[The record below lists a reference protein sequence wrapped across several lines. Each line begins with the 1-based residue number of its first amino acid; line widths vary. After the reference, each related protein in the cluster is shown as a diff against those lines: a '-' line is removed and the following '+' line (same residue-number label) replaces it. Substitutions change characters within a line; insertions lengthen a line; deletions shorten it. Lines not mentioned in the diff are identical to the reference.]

1 MTDPQNPAESDA
13 DEVER
18 HPCPRCEVQAGSPC
32 RSRGG
37 AVASIYHTGRFK
49 KIPRLAKLLRVP
61 TPAGRGPGQ
70 PWRPGTPPPTPPVSD
85 TLGTDI
91 RIGYAR
97 CSHLTQELQSQL
109 DALSAHGIGRD
120 KIFSE
125 KISTR
130 IRVRPQFEAALAT
143 ARQIKAHAPH
153 CRVLFTVYEM
163 KRLGRDAAELTA
175 LADHLTAHGLV
186 LEMLAGP
193 LPGIYDP
200 SGPGRILFGFFAAM
214 AETERENIREATL
227 EGLDAAARKGKHG
240 GRPPVIT
247 DDMLHTV
254 LRRRVNGE
262 SVDQIRP
269 DLIIPAGKRK
279 GQNPGLAS
287 IYRALAEHEKALAYP
302 EAVEQAHVEHA
313 TRQAGGHPAEGIPRS
328 RPAQVLQPLNEE
340 LGDRLQP
347 QDRP

>member
-1 MTDPQNPAESDA
+1 MTDHQDTTESDA
-13 DEVER
+13 DDVER
-18 HPCPRCEVQAGSPC
+18 HPCPRCQVQPGSPC
-32 RSRGG
+32 RSRLG
-37 AVASIYHTGRFK
+37 AVAGIYHTGRFK
-49 KIPRLAKLLRVP
+49 KVARLAKLLRVP
-61 TPAGRGPGQ
+61 TPADRGPGQ
-70 PWRPGTPPPTPPVSD
+70 PWRPGTPPPAAPETGSP
-85 TLGTDI
+85 GADI

-109 DALSAHGIGRD
+109 DALSAHGIPRD

-130 IRVRPQFEAALAT
+130 IRVRPQFEAALT
-143 ARQIKAHAPH
+143 LAREIKAHAPH

-200 SGPGRILFGFFAAM
+200 SGPGRMLFGFFAAM
-214 AETERENIREATL
+214 AETERESIREATL

-254 LRRRVNGE
+254 LRRRAAGE
-262 SVDQIRP
+262 SVEQIRP
-269 DLIIPAGKRK
+269 DLIIPTGKRK
-279 GQNPGLAS
+279 GHNPGLAS
-287 IYRALAEHEKALAYP
+287 IYRALAEHEKRQAYP
-302 EAVEQAHVEHA
+302 EAIEQAHADFAALPTEEIP
-313 TRQAGGHPAEGIPRS
+313 HP
-328 RPAQVLQPLNEE
+328 RPTTARHPTN
-340 LGDRLQP
+340 
-347 QDRP
+347 